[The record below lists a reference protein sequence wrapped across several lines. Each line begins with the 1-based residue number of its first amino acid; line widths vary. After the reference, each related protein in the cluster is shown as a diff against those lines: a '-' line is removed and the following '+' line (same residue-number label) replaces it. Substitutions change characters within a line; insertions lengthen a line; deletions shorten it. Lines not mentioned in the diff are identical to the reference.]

1 MSAMSAA
8 HAPRSDPSAEAARRE
23 ADFER
28 WRRRS
33 RLVRSL
39 RIALPAVIAVIFAG
53 LVGSVMWSS
62 FSAQPK
68 AARGGDEPIRLVT
81 PRFVGR
87 DDKGRAFVL
96 TAESATRDRLDYQ
109 RVVLKKPALVL
120 DEGGPDELRI
130 SGADGVFHE
139 QNGKLELSGGV
150 QMSDT
155 RNVFDTA
162 ASLFDT
168 KTGEVVGSGPI
179 HGVGGL
185 GEIRAQ
191 SYAVYGKGERM
202 VFKGGVRTR
211 IETKKK

>member
-1 MSAMSAA
+1 MALADTLSEPPFDG
-8 HAPRSDPSAEAARRE
+8 HRRV
-23 ADFER
+23 DFER

-33 RLVRSL
+33 RLIRTL
-39 RIALPAVIAVIFAG
+39 RIVLPTTIALIFMG
-53 LVGSVMWSS
+53 LVGSVAWST

-68 AARGGDEPIRLVT
+68 TSAGGDEPIRLVK

-96 TAESATRDRLDYQ
+96 TAESAVRDRLDYQ
-109 RVVLKKPALVL
+109 RVMLKKPALVL
-120 DEGGPDELRI
+120 DEGGPDEMRI
-130 SGADGVFHE
+130 NGKDGIFHE

-150 QMSDT
+150 RLADT
-155 RNVFDTA
+155 KNAFATA

-179 HGVGGL
+179 QGAGGL
-185 GEIRAQ
+185 GEISAE
-191 SYAVYGKGERM
+191 SYGVYGKGERM

-211 IETKKK
+211 LEPNKK